1 MPKFLRLVFLV
12 FVASIAWS
20 CSSFYDETNTAG
32 PVAEECQAV
41 GTWQGIIPGG
51 IMTGRVVT
59 FVFSEDGRAIGTVS
73 TIRVES
79 EYTRQGNLFQIIDH
93 TGTPAIAACPEHQ
106 VGRYNI
112 QFSRNCQQVEIIGA
126 EDECNHRRATLLHFR
141 GERR

>member
-1 MPKFLRLVFLV
+1 MSKFLRLVFLTLLAS
-12 FVASIAWS
+12 FVWS

-32 PVAEECQAV
+32 PVTEECPVA

-51 IMTGRVVT
+51 IMTGRIVT
-59 FVFSEDGRAIGTVS
+59 FVFTEAGSAVATVS

-79 EYTRQGNLFQIIDH
+79 EYTREGNLFQIVDR
-93 TGTPAIAACPEHQ
+93 TGTPAIAACPAHQ

-112 QFSRNCQQVEIIGA
+112 QFARSCQRVEIVGV

>member
-1 MPKFLRLVFLV
+1 MPKFLRLFFLIILV
-12 FVASIAWS
+12 SFAWS
-20 CSSFYDETNTAG
+20 CSSFYEEPNTGG
-32 PVAEECQAV
+32 PVAEECPAV

-51 IMTGRVVT
+51 IMTGRIVT
-59 FVFSEDGRAIGTVS
+59 FVFTEDGTAVATVS

-79 EYTRQGNLFQIIDH
+79 EYTREGNLFQIVDRS
-93 TGTPAIAACPEHQ
+93 GTPAIAACPGHQ

-112 QFSRNCQQVEIIGA
+112 QFTRSCQRVEIIGA